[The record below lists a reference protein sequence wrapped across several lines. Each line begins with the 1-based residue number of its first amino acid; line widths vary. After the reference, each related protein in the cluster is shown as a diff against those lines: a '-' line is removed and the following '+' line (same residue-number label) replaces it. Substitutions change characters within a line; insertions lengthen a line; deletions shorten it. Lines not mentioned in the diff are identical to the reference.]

1 MHSIEYLLPS
11 KQSSNYYYNEQWWTR
26 NSNKEMLME
35 ILETQ
40 ADSPAESQAD
50 SQPTL
55 SAEEIR
61 AQVLAESREKEKQ
74 KQHREQQLR
83 KERDELK
90 AQLAEV
96 EAAKQAI
103 LRNGWDINALTTI
116 KNSNVAAVDNPLI
129 DELQAQIRSLK
140 EENSRRDQVIAD
152 ERELKNI
159 IDYVSGNGEK
169 YELIQAFKLES
180 EVQSLIK
187 HTFKENGKILSYT
200 EAADL
205 IEKHLEKQEREH
217 AALLK
222 KTKKAKSLFNEGI
235 DVADIKV
242 SKNKGIDAEKAENI
256 VTKAKEKVETKTAA
270 APANRNDLITRL
282 INKHSKK

>member
-1 MHSIEYLLPS
+1 V
-11 KQSSNYYYNEQWWTR
+11 
-26 NSNKEMLME
+26 
-35 ILETQ
+35 
-40 ADSPAESQAD
+40 D
-50 SQPTL
+50 SQPTP

-83 KERDELK
+83 RERDELK

-159 IDYVSGNGEK
+159 VDYVHGNGEK
-169 YELIQAFKLES
+169 YELIQAFKLEG

-187 HTFKENGKILSYT
+187 HTFKSDGKILSYT

-242 SKNKGIDAEKAENI
+242 AKSKGIDAEKAETIISKN
-256 VTKAKEKVETKTAA
+256 KEKVETKAA
-270 APANRNDLITRL
+270 VPANRNDLITRL